1 MMDANSG
8 LPQVILRLQASS
20 GRDFMR
26 RLLDLVSLLL
36 LVVILAVTGFAIAGP
51 GKLPEKIPTHLD
63 PLGLPDAWV
72 TRSSLEILPVISVV
86 VFLVLGVVAAY
97 SSLAKHADQ
106 QEPASGPP
114 LEALI
119 LKLIVAIKAELLAI
133 FTCLQLSSLHAA
145 RHSGEPSSFWS
156 IMMWIVVAATFAT
169 VAWSVTAMIRMDR
182 SAEQVAP

>member
-1 MMDANSG
+1 METSG
-8 LPQVILRLQASS
+8 LPQGMIRLQASS

-51 GKLPEKIPTHLD
+51 GKLPDKIPTHVD
-63 PLGLPDAWV
+63 PLGLPDAW
-72 TRSSLEILPVISVV
+72 TSRSSLEILPVISVV
-86 VFLVLGVVAAY
+86 VFLVLGVVATY

-106 QEPASGPP
+106 QDAAGTPP
-114 LEALI
+114 LEAMI
-119 LKLIVAIKAELLAI
+119 LNLIVAIKAELLGI

-145 RHSGEPSSFWS
+145 RHTGETSLFWS

-169 VAWSVTAMIRMDR
+169 VAWSVTAMIRMER
-182 SAEQVAP
+182 STQQVTS